1 MILVSVFAA
10 QFGVLVQ
17 TVLAVLVCVVALVLQ
32 LEKRPYKSEL
42 LDAFETASLICCI
55 VTLQLGIMLVA
66 SKMGDAPYSELL
78 AMAISVLVVLL
89 HACYTLAWLVY
100 FVPAARVLSI
110 GIMKTTQ
117 NWLPNWLPSPKEAI
131 HHFPH
136 RAPFASRSERCRR
149 SLPCS
154 ACSVT
159 VSSLDFWPRA
169 LTGMSVGPSTGPAP
183 HLSHSGYRF
192 SEYGYYIRNNI
203 ACSGSPIHASGASSP
218 IRSDGP
224 PALTKNAQPNLR
236 PWRATPAL
244 PGVQRPMGRRL
255 AS

>member
-1 MILVSVFAA
+1 MICVSVFAA

-17 TVLAVLVCVVALVLQ
+17 TVLAVLVCVIALVLQ

-100 FVPAARVLSI
+100 FVPAARIMSI
-110 GIMKTTQ
+110 GIMKNTQ
-117 NWLPNWLPSPKEAI
+117 NWLPSWLPSPKEAI
-131 HHFPH
+131 RHFSR

-149 SLPCS
+149 SLPFYVR
-154 ACSVT
+154 SVT
-159 VSSLDFWPRA
+159 VGSIIGHGHSWPCQW
-169 LTGMSVGPSTGPAP
+169 MAP
-183 HLSHSGYRF
+183 LRIRRLISPTSGYRF
-192 SEYGYYIRNNI
+192 SEYGYCNRNNI
-203 ACSGSPIHASGASSP
+203 ACSGSPIHASGALSP

-224 PALTKNAQPNLR
+224 PALTKNGQPN
-236 PWRATPAL
+236 
-244 PGVQRPMGRRL
+244 
-255 AS
+255 